1 MTANSSL
8 AMSVTGLVAKICIA
22 LTLLFSLIFESLRT
36 GLVTGIVA
44 GAIVSVSLLLID
56 VSRADVDSAKRP

>member
-8 AMSVTGLVAKICIA
+8 AMSVTGLVAGICIA
-22 LTLLFSLIFESLRT
+22 LTLLFSLIFDSFRM
-36 GLVTGIVA
+36 GLVTGIAA

-56 VSRADVDSAKRP
+56 VSREDVDSARRP